1 MLADGPSSPTGG
13 ASSPLWAAGSG
24 RRGGASGKE
33 NVTELLWLAVA
44 GVVVLVGV
52 VLGFVVRGERR
63 LGTPAQRTGYATLHE
78 ANLLAPSL
86 RSGLHAAASGKVT
99 AHLQTLLGTPGVLLA
114 DLAGMIAADGLDE
127 VHQALLEEP
136 VARAVATGEPQV
148 LSATDLA
155 CDRGATCTIQAAVV
169 VPLAV
174 DGTVVGALVAAGPS
188 APAGL
193 LRLASEVAQFIA
205 TQLELAELDR
215 SRRRAAQAE
224 LRFLRAQ
231 ISPHFIY
238 NAITAIESFV
248 RTDPDRARELLVQFA
263 EFTRYSFRGRD
274 QFVTVAEELRLV
286 DTYLELERARFGD
299 RLAVTLRVAPE
310 VLSVRVPSLILQP
323 LVENAIRH
331 GLEPADRTGHLSIA
345 AHDAGSDALI
355 TVEDD
360 GAGADPERVRRVLSG
375 REDGEAVGLHNV
387 DERLRTVFG
396 EEFGLVVETGI
407 AAGTKVTVRIP
418 KFHAAVQAS

>member
-1 MLADGPSSPTGG
+1 M
-13 ASSPLWAAGSG
+13 
-24 RRGGASGKE
+24 
-33 NVTELLWLAVA
+33 TELLWLAVA
-44 GVVVLVGV
+44 AVVVLLGV

-63 LGTPAQRTGYATLHE
+63 LGTPAQRAGYATLRT

-86 RSGLHAAASGKVT
+86 RSGLHGAGSGKVT
-99 AHLQTLLGTPGVLLA
+99 THLQSLLGTPGVVLA
-114 DLAGMIAADGLDE
+114 DVAGVIAVAGVDE
-127 VHQALLEEP
+127 VHQALLEGP
-136 VARAVATGEPQV
+136 IARVVTTGEPQV
-148 LSATDLA
+148 LAAADLVCA
-155 CDRGATCTIQAAVV
+155 RGATCALQAAVV
-169 VPLAV
+169 APLAV

-188 APAGL
+188 AQAGL

-263 EFTRYSFRGRD
+263 DFTRYSFRGRD

-286 DTYLELERARFGD
+286 DTYLELERARFGE

-323 LVENAIRH
+323 LVENAVRH
-331 GLEPADRTGHLSIA
+331 GLEPSGRAGHLSIA
-345 AHDAGSDALI
+345 AHDAGSDAVI
-355 TVEDD
+355 TIEDD

-375 REDGEAVGLHNV
+375 REDGDAVGLHNV

-396 EEFGLVVETGI
+396 EQFGLVVETGI
-407 AAGTKVTVRIP
+407 DAGTKVTVRIP
-418 KFHAAVQAS
+418 KYQVAVPAS

>member
-1 MLADGPSSPTGG
+1 M
-13 ASSPLWAAGSG
+13 
-24 RRGGASGKE
+24 
-33 NVTELLWLAVA
+33 TELLWLAVA
-44 GVVVLVGV
+44 AVVVLLGV

-63 LGTPAQRTGYATLHE
+63 LGTPAQRAGYATLRT

-86 RSGLHAAASGKVT
+86 RSGLHGAGSGKVT
-99 AHLQTLLGTPGVLLA
+99 THLQSLLGTPGVVLA
-114 DLAGMIAADGLDE
+114 DVAGVIAVAGVDE
-127 VHQALLEEP
+127 VHQALLEGP
-136 VARAVATGEPQV
+136 IARVVTTGEPQV
-148 LSATDLA
+148 LAAADLVCA
-155 CDRGATCTIQAAVV
+155 RGATCALQAAVV
-169 VPLAV
+169 APLAV

-263 EFTRYSFRGRD
+263 DFTRYSFRGRD

-286 DTYLELERARFGD
+286 DTYLELERARFGE

-323 LVENAIRH
+323 LVENAVRH
-331 GLEPADRTGHLSIA
+331 GLEPSGRAGHLSIA
-345 AHDAGSDALI
+345 AHDAGSDAVI

-375 REDGEAVGLHNV
+375 REDGDAVGLHNV
-387 DERLRTVFG
+387 DERLRAVFG
-396 EEFGLVVETGI
+396 EQFGLVVETRI
-407 AAGTKVTVRIP
+407 DAGTKVTVRIP
-418 KFHAAVQAS
+418 KYQVAVPAS

>member
-1 MLADGPSSPTGG
+1 MGGRLAAVGGRRPHRNG
-13 ASSPLWAAGSG
+13 ASGN
-24 RRGGASGKE
+24 GASGKE
-33 NVTELLWLAVA
+33 IVTELLWLAVA
-44 GVVVLVGV
+44 AVVVLLGV

-63 LGTPAQRTGYATLHE
+63 LGTPAQRAGYATLRT

-86 RSGLHAAASGKVT
+86 RSGLHGAGSGKAT
-99 AHLQTLLGTPGVLLA
+99 AHLQSLLGTPGVVLA
-114 DLAGMIAADGLDE
+114 DVAGVIAVAGVDE
-127 VHQALLEEP
+127 VHQALLEGP
-136 VARAVATGEPQV
+136 IARVVTTGEPQV
-148 LSATDLA
+148 LAAADLVCA
-155 CDRGATCTIQAAVV
+155 RGATCALQAAVV
-169 VPLAV
+169 APLAV

-263 EFTRYSFRGRD
+263 DFTRYSFRGRD

-286 DTYLELERARFGD
+286 DTYLELERARFGE

-323 LVENAIRH
+323 LVENAVRH
-331 GLEPADRTGHLSIA
+331 GLEPSGRAGHLSIA
-345 AHDAGSDALI
+345 AHDAGSDAVI

-375 REDGEAVGLHNV
+375 REDGDAVGLHNV

-396 EEFGLVVETGI
+396 EQFGLVVETGI
-407 AAGTKVTVRIP
+407 DAGTKVTVRIP
-418 KFHAAVQAS
+418 KYQVAVPAS